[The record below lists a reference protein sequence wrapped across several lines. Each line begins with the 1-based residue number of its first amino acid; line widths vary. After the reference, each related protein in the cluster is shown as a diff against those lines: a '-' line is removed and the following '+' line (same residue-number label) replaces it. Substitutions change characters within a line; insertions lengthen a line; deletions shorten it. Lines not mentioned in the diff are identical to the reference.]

1 MANDIKS
8 EDQSPLEAAEK
19 VNFIELFNGPD
30 LSMSLI
36 WPRANP
42 IKPSGSL
49 FWHIGAHQMETCRP
63 RGIPLLIVNE
73 DWCLEAVTLYRVSE
87 WNLCILIASL

>member
-36 WPRANP
+36 
-42 IKPSGSL
+42 
-49 FWHIGAHQMETCRP
+49 
-63 RGIPLLIVNE
+63 
-73 DWCLEAVTLYRVSE
+73 
-87 WNLCILIASL
+87 